1 MNKVVAHI
9 DGASQLEYDR
19 SKPLP
24 ERQREYLDRMDADM
38 DRGIVLGGVQVPHP
52 DLQQKAQFIAQALAE
67 AIRDDNEPV
76 AAATLSW
83 LANRLPDLK
92 QVKILDMGDGR
103 MGYEL
108 IFDREFAPESKVQF
122 VKPEDFRK
130 Q

>member
-1 MNKVVAHI
+1 MSKVVAHI
-9 DGASQLEYDR
+9 DGASQIEYDR

-24 ERQREYLDRMDADM
+24 EQQQAYLDKMDADM
-38 DRGIVLGGVQVPHP
+38 DRGIVLGGVQVAQP

-92 QVKILDMGDGR
+92 QVKIKDMGDGR

-108 IFDREFAPESKVQF
+108 IFDREFAPENRVQF
-122 VKPEDFRK
+122 FKPEDLER